1 MDEEEGEKYDKLE
14 LRNRTVE
21 ETLSLVEDFGKNQKE
36 EEKTEEEPEAK
47 KAKFDTLALRNR
59 DVTETLSPLEN

>member
-1 MDEEEGEKYDKLE
+1 M
-14 LRNRTVE
+14 
-21 ETLSLVEDFGKNQKE
+21 EDFGKNQKE
-36 EEKTEEEPEAK
+36 EEKTEEEPDAK